1 MKPYSKQRRRY
12 SDYATDPVTGMPII
26 IATDESGNVY
36 NGGSSTN
43 NTGTSSSSGS
53 GWNWG
58 ILTSLAN
65 TFGSVATSIWGK
77 GGEWQA
83 SAYKSMYDQ
92 QKQTNTIL
100 WVVIGL
106 VLALG
111 VVLVIRKTK

>member
-12 SDYATDPVTGMPII
+12 SNVTPVSNDLFTELPGSDDYSKLSDAP
-26 IATDESGNVY
+26 
-36 NGGSSTN
+36 
-43 NTGTSSSSGS
+43 SSSSS
-53 GWNWG
+53 SNGWNWG

-83 SAYKSMYDQ
+83 SAYKSMYNQ